1 MRHGNEKS
9 VCLCSF
15 YDNVNVDLMY
25 TGGLQLS
32 QESAY
37 SPKLS
42 F

>member
-32 QESAY
+32 QESAS
-37 SPKLS
+37 SPKLE